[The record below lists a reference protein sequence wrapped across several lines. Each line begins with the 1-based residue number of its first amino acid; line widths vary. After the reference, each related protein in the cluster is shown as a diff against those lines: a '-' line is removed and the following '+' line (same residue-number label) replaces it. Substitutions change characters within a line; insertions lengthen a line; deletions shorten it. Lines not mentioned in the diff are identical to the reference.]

1 MKMKRRKKNIFRES
15 VSYIRESMPFIVG
28 AIVIFLGSMI
38 VGIAFPE
45 NFRFFD
51 DILKDLAQKIEGLST
66 LELILFIFQNNAT
79 GAILA
84 IVLGVFVGIVPI
96 FNSLL
101 NGALL
106 GYVLAR
112 ATELGGLSVIWKLVP
127 HGIFELPAI
136 FISFGL
142 GIKLGMFVF
151 AKKKKKEFFRR
162 LFASLKVFLTII
174 LPLLIIAAI
183 IEGFLIAFD

>member
-15 VSYIRESMPFIVG
+15 VSYIGESLPFIVG

-151 AKKKKKEFFRR
+151 TKEKKKEFFRR

-183 IEGFLIAFD
+183 IEGILIAFY